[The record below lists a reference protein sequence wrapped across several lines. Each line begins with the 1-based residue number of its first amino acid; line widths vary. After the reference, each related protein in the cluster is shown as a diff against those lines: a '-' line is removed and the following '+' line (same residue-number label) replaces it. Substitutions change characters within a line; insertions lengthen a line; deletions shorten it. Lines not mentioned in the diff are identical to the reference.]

1 VRVGLDEAG
10 RGPVLGPLVI
20 AACGIPE
27 QDVPLLV
34 QAGVRDS
41 KRLSA
46 KRRDELVNWFK
57 QVGNE
62 RGWCS
67 NLVVYSAA
75 NIDEAL
81 HADGLNWLEVRG
93 FAKAIQDL
101 GPTTGLSVLADA
113 CDVNAER
120 FTQRI
125 VNLLPGWPWVECT
138 MVSEHKAD
146 DRDPVV
152 AMASILAKT
161 HRDQAMSDMAKRL
174 ERPLGSGYPS
184 DPATVQALPSLI
196 TSESIDVDVR
206 WEWATVKRY
215 WARHHAGQ
223 PPTRGQPPT
232 VQHTLFQSEDPSIS

>member
-1 VRVGLDEAG
+1 
-10 RGPVLGPLVI
+10 
-20 AACGIPE
+20 
-27 QDVPLLV
+27 
-34 QAGVRDS
+34 
-41 KRLSA
+41 
-46 KRRDELVNWFK
+46 
-57 QVGNE
+57 
-62 RGWCS
+62 
-67 NLVVYSAA
+67 
-75 NIDEAL
+75 
-81 HADGLNWLEVRG
+81 
-93 FAKAIQDL
+93 
-101 GPTTGLSVLADA
+101 
-113 CDVNAER
+113 
-120 FTQRI
+120 
-125 VNLLPGWPWVECT
+125 

-223 PPTRGQPPT
+223 PPTRGQIPT
-232 VQHTLFQSEDPSIS
+232 VQHTLFQSQDPSIS